1 MAEFF
6 TGKSPEGD
14 AIRIRES
21 DGSPDITSVSDLIIE
36 VPNLVLTDNGGGT
49 ATLQAIGGGG
59 GGSGTVTS
67 VDVSGGTTGL
77 TTSGGPITTTGT
89 ITLSGTLAI
98 TNGGTG
104 LTSTPT
110 DGQLL
115 IGNGSGYTLATL
127 TAGTNITITNT
138 AGSVEVASTAGS
150 DVPLL
155 KTSGSYS
162 AGVTGNIQFGIPTGT
177 LDNVSFQLTVYLEDS
192 GDSADSAMVTFDGV
206 LVRSTGAPL
215 VPVFAFTVVP
225 GTDSGALSIDTGGA
239 NILRVLIL
247 TPTGSG
253 NYVASVRLT
262 ED

>member
-14 AIRIRES
+14 SIRIRES

-49 ATLQAIGGGG
+49 ATLQASGGGG
-59 GGSGTVTS
+59 GGTVTS

-77 TTSGGPITTTGT
+77 IASGGPITTTGT

-98 TNGGTG
+98 ANGGTG
-104 LTSTPT
+104 LTATPT

-155 KTSGSYS
+155 KTTGSYS
-162 AGVTGNIQFGIPTGT
+162 AGVTGNIQFAIPTGT

-206 LVRSTGAPL
+206 LVRI
-215 VPVFAFTVVP
+215 FAFTVVP

>member
-49 ATLQAIGGGG
+49 ATLQAIS

-77 TTSGGPITTTGT
+77 IASGGPITTTGT

-98 TNGGTG
+98 ANGGTG

-127 TAGTNITITNT
+127 TAGNNITITNT

>member
-49 ATLQAIGGGG
+49 ATLQAIS

-77 TTSGGPITTTGT
+77 TTSGGPITTTGI

-104 LTSTPT
+104 LTATPT

-162 AGVTGNIQFGIPTGT
+162 AGVTGNIQFAIPTGT